1 MEALRNQFLKL
12 GLTRSL
18 SIVGVTLGT
27 LIFFGYLALRTTVPD
42 LGLLFA
48 NLDPS
53 DASKI
58 SEKLKVMNIPHEIK
72 GESSDQIFAQKDQ
85 ISKLRMELAA
95 DGLPAGGTI
104 GYELFDKSDFMGT
117 SSAMID
123 INMLRATEGEIAKSI
138 RTIQGVMSARI
149 HLVLPKK
156 ELFSQ
161 EKSLP
166 SASVI
171 IKMKGTSRL
180 SVNQVLA
187 IQHLVASA
195 IPELTLDRISIIDD
209 KGTLLA
215 KGTDATLQ
223 QMSSLTQMELK
234 GTYES
239 KVARSIE
246 SLLENTVGPGKI
258 RAEVNVDMDFD
269 QVSTQSVEYNPDG
282 QVARSSQSSNEGSN
296 SNESALSETT
306 SIQNNQP
313 QGGNSGPANQ
323 SKNQDTRNEENIS
336 YEISNTTKTHVKET
350 GAIKRI
356 SIAILVDGMY
366 EKDKEGKSIYKPR
379 SAEDIK
385 ELRELAKTASGFNEK
400 RGDVIKITNMKFNEA
415 PIEQEASSVLSKVLT
430 HLTTSK
436 YIENL
441 VILFMGL
448 LLYFKVI
455 KPYAL
460 QVAGASGFIAHKKA
474 PPAAPPPPIFTPE
487 VIEKAKK
494 EPVEPE
500 EEPDELINV
509 EHIDGLMK
517 SSSIK
522 KVGEI
527 IHRHPEETIS
537 IIRSWMQ
544 S

>member
-18 SIVGVTLGT
+18 SIIGVTLVT
-27 LIFFGYLALRTTVPD
+27 LIFFAYLALRTTVPD

-58 SEKLKVMNIPHEIK
+58 SERLKVMNIPHEIK

-215 KGTDATLQ
+215 KGTDTTLQ

-234 GTYES
+234 GSYES

-269 QVSTQSVEYNPDG
+269 QISTQSVEYDPDG

-296 SNESALSETT
+296 SNESALSDTT

-313 QGGNSGPANQ
+313 GNNSGPSNQ

-350 GAIKRI
+350 GAVKRI
-356 SIAILVDGMY
+356 SIAILVDGVY
-366 EKDKEGKSIYKPR
+366 EIDKEGKSTYKPR
-379 SAEDIK
+379 SAEDII
-385 ELRELAKTASGFNEK
+385 ELTELAKTASGFNEK
-400 RGDVIKITNMKFNEA
+400 RGDVIKITNMKFNEV
-415 PIEQEASSVLSKVLT
+415 PTEPESSSAINKILT
-430 HLTTSK
+430 HLMTSK

-460 QVAGASGFIAHKKA
+460 QVAGASGFVVQKKSTVS
-474 PPAAPPPPIFTPE
+474 PPPSISPPE
-487 VIEKAKK
+487 IEKEKK
-494 EPVEPE
+494 EVVEIE
-500 EEPDELINV
+500 EESDELINV

-544 S
+544 Q

>member
-12 GLTRSL
+12 GLTKTL
-18 SIVGVTLGT
+18 SIIGVTLGT
-27 LIFFGYLALRTTVPD
+27 LIFFAFLALRTSAPE

-48 NLDPS
+48 HLDPS

-58 SEKLKVMNIPHEIK
+58 SEKLKVMNVPHEIR

-95 DGLPAGGTI
+95 DGLPAGGAI
-104 GYELFDKSDFMGT
+104 GYELFDKNDLMGT
-117 SSAMID
+117 SSAMLD

-138 RTIQGVMSARI
+138 RTIQGVSSARV

-161 EKSLP
+161 EKNMP
-166 SASVI
+166 SASVL

-195 IPELTLDRISIIDD
+195 IPNLALDRISIIDD

-215 KGTDATLQ
+215 KGTDSLQQ
-223 QMSSLTQMELK
+223 QMSSLNQMELK
-234 GTYES
+234 NSYEA

-269 QVSTQSVEYNPDG
+269 QISTQSIEYNPDG
-282 QVARSSQSSNEGSN
+282 QVARSSQSTNEGSN
-296 SNESALSETT
+296 SNESALSDTT
-306 SIQNNQP
+306 TIQNNQP
-313 QGGNSGPANQ
+313 QNPNVGPANQ
-323 SKNQDTRNEENIS
+323 SKNQDTRSEENVS

-350 GAIKRI
+350 GTIKRI
-356 SIAILVDGMY
+356 SIAILVDGNY
-366 EKDKEGKSIYKPR
+366 EKDKDGKSVYKAR
-379 SAEDIK
+379 SEADIK
-385 ELRELAKTASGFNEK
+385 ELTELAKTASGFDEK
-400 RGDVIKITNMKFNEA
+400 RGDIIKITNMKFNETQA
-415 PIEQEASSVLSKVLT
+415 EPDATGLIHTILN
-430 HLTTSK
+430 HLLTSK
-436 YIENL
+436 YIENF
-441 VILFMGL
+441 IIFIMGL
-448 LLYFKVI
+448 ILYFKVV

-460 QVAGASGFIAHKKA
+460 QVAGAAGFVVYKR
-474 PPAAPPPPIFTPE
+474 PPPPPPPPPPPE
-487 VIEKAKK
+487 IEKPKR

-500 EEPDELINV
+500 EEPEEFINI
-509 EHIDGLMK
+509 EHIDGRMK

-527 IHRHPEETIS
+527 IQRHPEETIS
-537 IIRSWMQ
+537 IIRSWMY

>member
-1 MEALRNQFLKL
+1 MEALRNHFLKL
-12 GLTRSL
+12 GLTKTL

-27 LIFFGYLALRTTVPD
+27 LIFFAFLALRTSEPE

-58 SEKLKVMNIPHEIK
+58 SEKLKVMNIPYTIK
-72 GESSDQIFAQKDQ
+72 GEASDQIFAQKNQ

-104 GYELFDKSDFMGT
+104 GYELFDKNDLMGT
-117 SSAMID
+117 SSAMLD

-138 RTIQGVMSARI
+138 RTIQGVLSARV

-161 EKSLP
+161 EKSMP
-166 SASVI
+166 SASVL

-195 IPELTLDRISIIDD
+195 IPELALDRISIIDD

-215 KGTDATLQ
+215 KGTDSLQQ
-223 QMSSLTQMELK
+223 QMSNLTQMELK
-234 GTYES
+234 NSYES

-258 RAEVNVDMDFD
+258 RAEVNVEMDFD
-269 QVSTQSVEYNPDG
+269 QISTQSVEYNPDG
-282 QVARSSQSSNEGSN
+282 QVARSSQSTNEGSN
-296 SNESALSETT
+296 SNESALSDTT
-306 SIQNNQP
+306 TIQNNQP
-313 QGGNSGPANQ
+313 QNANSGPTNQ
-323 SKNQDTRNEENIS
+323 SKNQDTRSEENVS
-336 YEISNTTKTHVKET
+336 YEISNTTKTHVKESGT
-350 GAIKRI
+350 VKRV
-356 SIAILVDGMY
+356 SIAILVDGLY
-366 EKDKEGKSIYKPR
+366 EKDKDGKSVYKAR
-379 SAEDIK
+379 TEADIK
-385 ELRELAKTASGFNEK
+385 ELTELAKTASGFDEK
-400 RGDVIKITNMKFNEA
+400 RGDVIKITNMKFNDPPAEPEA
-415 PIEQEASSVLSKVLT
+415 TTLLNKLMNQVL
-430 HLTTSK
+430 TSK
-436 YIENL
+436 YIENF
-441 VILFMGL
+441 VIFIMGL
-448 LLYFKVI
+448 ILYFKVI

-460 QVAGASGFIAHKKA
+460 QVAGAAGFVVYKR
-474 PPAAPPPPIFTPE
+474 PPPPPPPPPPVE
-487 VIEKAKK
+487 IEKPKK
-494 EPVEPE
+494 EVPIPE
-500 EEPDELINV
+500 EEPEEFINI
-509 EHIDGLMK
+509 ENIDGRMK

-527 IHRHPEETIS
+527 IQKHPEETIS
-537 IIRSWMQ
+537 IIRSWMY